1 MRIYF
6 AHLGSVVGLGLVGIE
21 TTERPR
27 RERFERNEE
36 LELVREELR
45 EVKRQLREAAHLMR
59 GQGSNR
65 ARGT

>member
-1 MRIYF
+1 M
-6 AHLGSVVGLGLVGIE
+6 VGLGLVGIE

-45 EVKRQLREAAHLMR
+45 EVKRQLRETTHLMR

-65 ARGT
+65 SRGT